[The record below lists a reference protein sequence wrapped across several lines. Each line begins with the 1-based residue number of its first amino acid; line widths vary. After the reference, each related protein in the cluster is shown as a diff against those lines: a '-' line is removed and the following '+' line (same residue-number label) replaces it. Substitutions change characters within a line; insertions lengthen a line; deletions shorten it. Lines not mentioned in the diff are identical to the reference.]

1 MRKTLTHAL
10 YLLFVDLVFY
20 CLVVHPVYAF
30 QISSSTTGYVR
41 VASQAAVSAMVTAQR
56 VATLSS
62 VASLV
67 STSTA
72 GSIGVR
78 LVAGAVGWPAL
89 GIVAGV
95 TLAMLYYDATKT
107 AQIKAEAAGPAPWS
121 IPGFTNTF
129 TGDTTLSAVTDPSY
143 SGLYDYALN
152 TAFMPYPP
160 APNAATCQYLTMP
173 NGWSGPWT
181 FQGGHCVYLHFANP
195 SYNGTDPSLGVPT
208 PATLTQIQTYIGGLP
223 ANNPLSIESNTVPVG
238 AQATPTPSDSTASN
252 PVPATELP
260 TAVVP
265 ASQVGP
271 TDLVVNPN
279 ATPPPGTTQTNTATQ
294 PTTGT
299 STTTTTT
306 TINPDGSTTTTQ
318 TNTETETAPVSCATG
333 NHEQRSFGGIL
344 QTHLDTWKGS
354 GLLSALN
361 LLSTL
366 VWPTTSPTYTLTSS
380 FLGTFTFDF
389 TAWASML
396 LAIRSI
402 IIAIAGFVAYKIIF
416 VGGRA

>member
-1 MRKTLTHAL
+1 MRNTLTRTF
-10 YLLFVDLVFY
+10 YLLFVDLVVY

-41 VASQAAVSAMVTAQR
+41 VASQAAVSSMVAAQR
-56 VATLSS
+56 AATLSS

-67 STSTA
+67 STSSA
-72 GSIGVR
+72 GSI
-78 LVAGAVGWPAL
+78 GWPAL
-89 GIVAGV
+89 GLVAGI

-107 AQIKAEAAGPAPWS
+107 AQLKAAATPPAPWS

-129 TGDTTLSAVTDPSY
+129 TGPTSMSAVTDPAY
-143 SGLYDYALN
+143 PQYDYALT
-152 TAFMPYPP
+152 TAFMPFPP

-173 NGWSGPWT
+173 DGWTGPWT
-181 FQGGHCVYLHFANP
+181 FKGTPCVYLHYAGA
-195 SYNGTDPSLGVPT
+195 SWDGTDPSFG
-208 PATLTQIQTYIGGLP
+208 TQPSPSPQDVANYVGGLP
-223 ANNPLSIESNTVPVG
+223 ASDPLSIESNTVSVG
-238 AQATPTPSDSTASN
+238 AQATPTPADATASN
-252 PVPATELP
+252 PVPASGLQT
-260 TAVVP
+260 TVVP
-265 ASQVGP
+265 ATNVQP

-279 ATPPPGTTQTNTATQ
+279 ATPPPGTTHTNTATQ

-306 TINPDGSTTTTQ
+306 TTNPDGSTTQTKTT
-318 TNTETETAPVSCATG
+318 TAEETAPVSCSLG

-344 QTHLDTWKGS
+344 QAHMETWKGS

-389 TAWASML
+389 SAWAGML

>member
-1 MRKTLTHAL
+1 MRKKLSLML
-10 YLLFVDLVFY
+10 YMLLVEAVACY
-20 CLVVHPVYAF
+20 LVVFPVYAF
-30 QISSSTTGYVR
+30 QVSSSTTGYVR
-41 VASQAAVSAMVTAQR
+41 VASQAAVSSMVAAQR

-67 STSTA
+67 SSSTA
-72 GSIGVR
+72 GTIGVR

-107 AQIKAEAAGPAPWS
+107 AQIKAAAAGPAPWT
-121 IPGFTNTF
+121 IPGWTNTF
-129 TGDTTLSAVTDPSY
+129 TGANTMSAVTDPSWPQ
-143 SGLYDYALN
+143 YDYSLK
-152 TAFMPYPP
+152 TAFAPYPP
-160 APNAATCQYLTMP
+160 APNPSTCQYLTMP
-173 NGWSGPWT
+173 NGWSGPWSFNGQT
-181 FQGGHCVYLHFANP
+181 CVYLHQSAAQ
-195 SYNGTDPSLGVPT
+195 YNTTDPSFGAVT
-208 PATLTQIQTYIGGLP
+208 PATPTQIQTYVGGLP
-223 ANNPLSIESNTVPVG
+223 ASNSLSIESNTVPVG
-238 AQATPTPSDSTASN
+238 AQVTPTSSDSTASN
-252 PVPATELP
+252 PVPATQLP

-271 TDLVVNPN
+271 TDLVVDPN
-279 ATPPPGTTQTNTATQ
+279 ATPSPGTTQTNTATQ

-306 TINPDGSTTTTQ
+306 TTNPDGSTTK
-318 TNTETETAPVSCATG
+318 TETKTEEETAPVSCSVG
-333 NHEQRSFGGIL
+333 NHEPRSFGGIL
-344 QTHLDTWKGS
+344 QTHMETWKGS

-361 LLSTL
+361 LLGTL
-366 VWPTTSPTYTLTSS
+366 VWPTTSPTYTLTSA

-389 TAWASML
+389 TAWAGML
-396 LAIRSI
+396 LAIRSV

>member
-1 MRKTLTHAL
+1 MRNTLTHAL

-20 CLVVHPVYAF
+20 CLVVHPVSAF
-30 QISSSTTGYVR
+30 QLSSSTTGYVR
-41 VASQAAVSAMVTAQR
+41 VASQTAVTSMVAAQR
-56 VATLSS
+56 AATLSS

-89 GIVAGV
+89 GIVAGI

-107 AQIKAEAAGPAPWS
+107 AQIKAAATPPAPWS

-129 TGDTTLSAVTDPSY
+129 TGATTMSAVTDPAWPQ
-143 SGLYDYALN
+143 YDYALN
-152 TAFMPYPP
+152 TAFAPMPP
-160 APNAATCQYLTMP
+160 APNTSTCQYLTMP
-173 NGWSGPWT
+173 NGWTGPWT
-181 FQGGHCVYLHFANP
+181 FKGTPCVYLHQSAAQFNA
-195 SYNGTDPSLGVPT
+195 TDPTFGT
-208 PATLTQIQTYIGGLP
+208 QPAPSAQEIATYVGGLP
-223 ANNPLSIESNTVPVG
+223 SNSPLSIESNTVPVG
-238 AQATPTPSDSTASN
+238 AQATPTPSDATASN

-279 ATPPPGTTQTNTATQ
+279 ATPPPGTIDTKTATQ
-294 PTTGT
+294 TTTGT
-299 STTTTTT
+299 KTTTTTT
-306 TINPDGSTTTTQ
+306 TTNPDGSTTKTDTT
-318 TNTETETAPVSCATG
+318 TETETAPAVTCAAG

-344 QTHLDTWKGS
+344 QTHMDTWKGS

-389 TAWASML
+389 TPWAGML

-416 VGGRA
+416 VGSRA

>member
-1 MRKTLTHAL
+1 MRKTLTRAL
-10 YLLFVDLVFY
+10 YLLFVDLVLYSF
-20 CLVVHPVYAF
+20 VVHPVYAF
-30 QISSSTTGYVR
+30 QLSSSTTGYVR
-41 VASQAAVSAMVTAQR
+41 VASQAAVSSMVAAQR
-56 VATLSS
+56 AATLSS

-89 GIVAGV
+89 GIVAGM

-107 AQIKAEAAGPAPWS
+107 SQLKAAATPPAPWS

-129 TGDTTLSAVTDPSY
+129 TGAITMSAVNDPAWPQ
-143 SGLYDYALN
+143 YDYALK
-152 TAFMPYPP
+152 TAFAPYPP
-160 APNAATCQYLTMP
+160 APNPSTCQYLTMP
-173 NGWSGPWT
+173 NGWTGPWGFNGQT
-181 FQGGHCVYLHFANP
+181 CVYLHQSAAQFN
-195 SYNGTDPSLGVPT
+195 STDPTFGTQAAPSSQEI
-208 PATLTQIQTYIGGLP
+208 ATYVGGLP
-223 ANNPLSIESNTVPVG
+223 ANSPLSIESNTVPVG
-238 AQATPTPSDSTASN
+238 AQATPTPSDATASN

-279 ATPPPGTTQTNTATQ
+279 ATAPPGTIDTKTSTQT
-294 PTTGT
+294 TTGT

-306 TINPDGSTTTTQ
+306 TTNPDGSTTTTQ
-318 TNTETETAPVSCATG
+318 TKTEADTAPVSCATG

-344 QTHLDTWKGS
+344 QTHMDTWKGS

-389 TAWASML
+389 TPWAGML

-416 VGGRA
+416 VGSRA